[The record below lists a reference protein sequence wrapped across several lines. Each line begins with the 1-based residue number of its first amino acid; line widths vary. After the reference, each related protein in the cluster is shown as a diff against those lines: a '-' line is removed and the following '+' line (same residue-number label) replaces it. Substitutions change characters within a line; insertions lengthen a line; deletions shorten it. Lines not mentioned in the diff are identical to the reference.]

1 MPKKMK
7 GGENFYIALGDA
19 IRRRRQK
26 LNISLDALG
35 RQIGGLTRATISG
48 IEKGRQQ
55 IGAYQL
61 YKFALALKLSVGDLI
76 SEAAKEAE
84 NPKKTLD
91 QISFKPAKDNSND
104 NFQNIESL

>member
-1 MPKKMK
+1 MK
-7 GGENFYIALGDA
+7 GGEDFYIALGDA
-19 IRRRRQK
+19 IRRRRQN

-35 RQIGGLTRATISG
+35 KQMGGLTRATISG

-61 YKFALALKLSVGDLI
+61 YKFALALKTSIGDLI
-76 SEAAKEAE
+76 SEAAKEMD

-91 QISFKPAKDNSND
+91 QISFKHVKDSSNE
-104 NFQNIESL
+104 NFQKIESL